1 MPLWECSRIS
11 PSLTDGGEAK
21 RQKNFKRAAI
31 HNDRPL
37 LLCQTKI
44 QEIMRILSF
53 EQEFVRKHPNRTQ
66 ILRFMREAIGV
77 KEVGWKHITTLN
89 LGRVRDHITAS
100 VAGNSACTYLAIL
113 KAFLGAYI
121 DENIFPCKNPAKEL
135 KAKKVPSEQVV
146 LDADEIRRI
155 EQYTPKTEQEKWV
168 KAQFLCEYYCLA
180 RSSDISQLTA
190 ENIQGDFITYVSQ
203 KTRVATT
210 VPMHKNFRKYFLQRG
225 ETLSRM
231 TYNRIIK
238 RICKDCGIDEDVKLF
253 YHGKVQIRKKYEL
266 VGSHTARRSG
276 ATELAKRDVPIA
288 TISKLM
294 NHTNTLITSRYIFAD
309 TRNLGEEAMS
319 FFNGE

>member
-1 MPLWECSRIS
+1 M
-11 PSLTDGGEAK
+11 
-21 RQKNFKRAAI
+21 N
-31 HNDRPL
+31 
-37 LLCQTKI
+37 
-44 QEIMRILSF
+44 ILSF
-53 EQEFVRKHPNRTQ
+53 EQEFIRSNTGRTQ

-77 KEVGWKHITTLN
+77 KEVEWEDLTTLN
-89 LGRVRDHITAS
+89 LGKVRELIADRY
-100 VAGNSACTYLAIL
+100 AGNTACTYLAIL
-113 KAFLGAYI
+113 KAFLSRYA
-121 DENIFPCKNPAKEL
+121 DEGIIPCKNPAKEL

-146 LDADEIRRI
+146 LTAEEMQRI
-155 EQYTPKTEQEKWV
+155 ESYQPKTKQEGWV

-180 RSSDISQLTA
+180 RSSDIQQLSP

-210 VPMHKNFRKYFLQRG
+210 VPLHKNFIKYFNQRG
-225 ETLSRM
+225 ETLARSV
-231 TYNRIIK
+231 YNRIIK
-238 RICKDCGIDEDVKLF
+238 RICQNCGIDEEIKLF

-266 VGSHTARRSG
+266 IGSHTARRSG

-319 FFNGE
+319 FFKG